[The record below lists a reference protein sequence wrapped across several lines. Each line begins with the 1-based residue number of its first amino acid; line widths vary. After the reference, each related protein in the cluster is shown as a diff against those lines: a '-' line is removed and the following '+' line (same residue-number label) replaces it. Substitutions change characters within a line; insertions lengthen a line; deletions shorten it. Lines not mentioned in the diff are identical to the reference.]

1 MRSYHKAFEGIPK
14 HVKNP
19 IWDLDISWRV
29 RICTLA
35 ATQALKLEGD
45 FVETVL
51 QYGAISFNKVR
62 EGEMNFNFSIVST
75 PDQDL
80 EVSNL
85 DLQEEAGDIL
95 QSVIAQ
101 AISDGS
107 LMTKE
112 EE

>member
-1 MRSYHKAFEGIPK
+1 VSLDLQRKSEGVHYELVPSDE
-14 HVKNP
+14 HEQAWN
-19 IWDLDISWRV
+19 V
-29 RICTLA
+29 RI
-35 ATQALKLEGD
+35 LEGD

>member
-1 MRSYHKAFEGIPK
+1 MSLDLQRKSEGVHYELIPSDE
-14 HVKNP
+14 HEQAWN
-19 IWDLDISWRV
+19 V
-29 RICTLA
+29 RI
-35 ATQALKLEGD
+35 LEGD

-85 DLQEEAGDIL
+85 DLQEEAGNIL

>member
-1 MRSYHKAFEGIPK
+1 MSLDLQRKSEVVHYELIPSDE
-14 HVKNP
+14 HEQAWN
-19 IWDLDISWRV
+19 V
-29 RICTLA
+29 RI
-35 ATQALKLEGD
+35 LEGD

>member
-1 MRSYHKAFEGIPK
+1 MSLDLQRKSEGVHYELIPSDE
-14 HVKNP
+14 HEQAWN
-19 IWDLDISWRV
+19 V
-29 RICTLA
+29 RI
-35 ATQALKLEGD
+35 LEGD

-107 LMTKE
+107 LMTRE

>member
-1 MRSYHKAFEGIPK
+1 MLVSLDLQRKSEGVHYELIPSDE
-14 HVKNP
+14 HEQAWN
-19 IWDLDISWRV
+19 V
-29 RICTLA
+29 RI
-35 ATQALKLEGD
+35 LEGD

-85 DLQEEAGDIL
+85 DLQEEAGNIL

>member
-1 MRSYHKAFEGIPK
+1 MLVSLDLQKKSEGVHYELIPSDE
-14 HVKNP
+14 HEQAWN
-19 IWDLDISWRV
+19 V
-29 RICTLA
+29 RI
-35 ATQALKLEGD
+35 LEGD

>member
-1 MRSYHKAFEGIPK
+1 MLVSLDLQRKSEGVHYELVPSDE
-14 HVKNP
+14 HEQAWN
-19 IWDLDISWRV
+19 V
-29 RICTLA
+29 RI
-35 ATQALKLEGD
+35 LEGD

>member
-1 MRSYHKAFEGIPK
+1 MLVSLDLQRKSEGVHYELIPSDE
-14 HVKNP
+14 HEQAWN
-19 IWDLDISWRV
+19 V
-29 RICTLA
+29 RI
-35 ATQALKLEGD
+35 LEGD

-75 PDQDL
+75 PDPDL
-80 EVSNL
+80 ETTNL
-85 DLQEEAGDIL
+85 DLQEEAGNIL

>member
-1 MRSYHKAFEGIPK
+1 MLVSLDLQRKSEGVHYELIPSDK
-14 HVKNP
+14 HEQAWN
-19 IWDLDISWRV
+19 V
-29 RICTLA
+29 RI
-35 ATQALKLEGD
+35 LEGD

>member
-1 MRSYHKAFEGIPK
+1 MGIDVDRKSEGVHYELVPSDE
-14 HVKNP
+14 HEQAWN
-19 IWDLDISWRV
+19 V
-29 RICTLA
+29 RI
-35 ATQALKLEGD
+35 LEGT

-75 PDQDL
+75 PDPDL
-80 EVSNL
+80 ETTNL
-85 DLQEEAGDIL
+85 DLQEEAGNIL

>member
-1 MRSYHKAFEGIPK
+1 MLVSLDLQRKSEGVHYELIPSDE
-14 HVKNP
+14 HEQAWN
-19 IWDLDISWRV
+19 V
-29 RICTLA
+29 RI
-35 ATQALKLEGD
+35 LEGD
-45 FVETVL
+45 FIETVL

>member
-1 MRSYHKAFEGIPK
+1 MLVSLDLQRKSEGVDYELIPSDE
-14 HVKNP
+14 NEQA
-19 IWDLDISWRV
+19 WNV
-29 RICTLA
+29 RI
-35 ATQALKLEGD
+35 LEGD

-107 LMTKE
+107 LMTNE

>member
-1 MRSYHKAFEGIPK
+1 MLVSLDLQRKSEGVHYELIPSDE
-14 HVKNP
+14 HEQAWN
-19 IWDLDISWRV
+19 V
-29 RICTLA
+29 RI
-35 ATQALKLEGD
+35 LEGD

-62 EGEMNFNFSIVST
+62 EGEMKFNFSIVST

>member
-1 MRSYHKAFEGIPK
+1 VSLDLQRKSEGVHYELIPSDE
-14 HVKNP
+14 HEQAWN
-19 IWDLDISWRV
+19 V
-29 RICTLA
+29 RI
-35 ATQALKLEGD
+35 LEGD
-45 FVETVL
+45 FIETVL

>member
-1 MRSYHKAFEGIPK
+1 MSLDLQRKSEGVHYELIPSDE
-14 HVKNP
+14 HEQAWN
-19 IWDLDISWRV
+19 V
-29 RICTLA
+29 RI
-35 ATQALKLEGD
+35 LEGD
-45 FVETVL
+45 FIETVL

-85 DLQEEAGDIL
+85 DLQEEAGNIL

>member
-1 MRSYHKAFEGIPK
+1 MLVSLDLQRKSEGVHYELIPSDE
-14 HVKNP
+14 HEQAWN
-19 IWDLDISWRV
+19 V
-29 RICTLA
+29 RI
-35 ATQALKLEGD
+35 LEGD

-85 DLQEEAGDIL
+85 DLQKEAGDIL

>member
-1 MRSYHKAFEGIPK
+1 MSLDLQRKSEGVHYELVPSDE
-14 HVKNP
+14 HEQAWN
-19 IWDLDISWRV
+19 V
-29 RICTLA
+29 RI
-35 ATQALKLEGD
+35 LEGD

>member
-1 MRSYHKAFEGIPK
+1 MSLDLQRKSEGVHYELIPSDE
-14 HVKNP
+14 HEQAWN
-19 IWDLDISWRV
+19 V
-29 RICTLA
+29 RI
-35 ATQALKLEGD
+35 LEGD

>member
-1 MRSYHKAFEGIPK
+1 
-14 HVKNP
+14 
-19 IWDLDISWRV
+19 
-29 RICTLA
+29 
-35 ATQALKLEGD
+35 
-45 FVETVL
+45 
-51 QYGAISFNKVR
+51 
-62 EGEMNFNFSIVST
+62 MNFNFSIVST

>member
-1 MRSYHKAFEGIPK
+1 MSLDLQRKSEGVHYELIPSDE
-14 HVKNP
+14 HEQAWN
-19 IWDLDISWRV
+19 V
-29 RICTLA
+29 RI
-35 ATQALKLEGD
+35 LEGD
-45 FVETVL
+45 FIETVL

>member
-1 MRSYHKAFEGIPK
+1 MLVSLDLQRKSEGVHYELIPSDE
-14 HVKNP
+14 HEQAWN
-19 IWDLDISWRV
+19 V
-29 RICTLA
+29 RI
-35 ATQALKLEGD
+35 LEGD

>member
-1 MRSYHKAFEGIPK
+1 VSLDLQRKSEGVHYELIPSDE
-14 HVKNP
+14 HEQAWN
-19 IWDLDISWRV
+19 V
-29 RICTLA
+29 RI
-35 ATQALKLEGD
+35 LEGD